1 MKSKIAAIA
10 CILVLVGAWVYA
22 HASVSPTATVSLPIG
37 PAGRYQITSAEID
50 IPGTDGAELKYK
62 GAIRIDTQTGQT
74 WTLGRVVNRDTGAV
88 TLLWTK
94 MDEETGTK

>member
-1 MKSKIAAIA
+1 MRAKFAVII

-22 HASVSPTATVSLPIG
+22 HARPTSTLSLPIG
-37 PAGRYQITSAEID
+37 AVGRYQITATDID
-50 IPGTDGAELKYK
+50 IPGLSEDMKYK

-74 WTLGRVVNRDTGAV
+74 WTLSRTIDRNTGVV

-94 MDEETGTK
+94 MDEETGGK